1 MIVRME
7 LKVSGA
13 RLPDRVTDREAMV
26 QIGNSIVAI
35 IVDRTLR
42 GISATGKAFKGY
54 STKRIW
60 VPFSDRPG
68 TGRRL
73 TPKGG
78 VVSRTG
84 LSMRFDDGYA
94 GYKRRSR
101 QAGQV
106 PVGGAA
112 SAPTAEVDLVLSGQ
126 LLRSIEVAQADDTSV
141 VVQTGNG
148 TLAYADK
155 VNEERPFMGIAPSD
169 MPDLEGEIAA
179 AVQAA
184 LRRKGLA

>member
-13 RLPDRVTDREAMV
+13 PLPDQVTDREAMEA
-26 QIGNSIVAI
+26 IGLAI
-35 IVDRTLR
+35 RTLIIKR
-42 GISATGKAFKGY
+42 TLNGISATGKAFKGY

-94 GYKRRSR
+94 EYKRKSR
-101 QAGQV
+101 RAGQI
-106 PVGGAA
+106 PEGGAA

-155 VNEERPFMGIAPSD
+155 VNEERPFMGIAPD
-169 MPDLEGEIAA
+169 DIGPLERVIARHI
-179 AVQAA
+179 QAA